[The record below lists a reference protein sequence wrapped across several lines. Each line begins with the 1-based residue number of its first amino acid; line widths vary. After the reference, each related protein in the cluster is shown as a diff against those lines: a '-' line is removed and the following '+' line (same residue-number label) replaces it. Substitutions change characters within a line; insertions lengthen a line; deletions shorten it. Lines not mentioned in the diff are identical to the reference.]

1 MAGPIEI
8 IRKNSVKIKRKL
20 SKSDRHN
27 TNSSLSSRGHKGGH
41 HERGMISPGSSLDHS
56 PSRMIHSV
64 SFDLSPHDR
73 DEFQTH
79 YSPPQRRAIFN
90 LGNQSSPSLH
100 AQHMDHSLRN
110 SLDHSGD
117 VIQVKRRN
125 LPSSGRKSEHRKTFD
140 FAAYQHSKDNFKRVF
155 SDSSLYSMN
164 SKTRPTSLIVD
175 DKLLDLS
182 MNNESLHSNAL
193 ALISQ
198 NQNTNSLNQNL
209 TTNPTSNRS
218 DSKVTKSKHSTT
230 SPLDNHGIII
240 GSSNNEIL
248 ATHSTAN
255 FLFAFFFHL
264 FNIFFG
270 ICIYL
275 PLYIIFKLGFVSVL
289 ALSVSLYIWYS
300 NTTITINTQPS
311 PTFN

>member
-41 HERGMISPGSSLDHS
+41 HERGMISPVSSLDHS

-64 SFDLSPHDR
+64 SFDLSPHDG

-140 FAAYQHSKDNFKRVF
+140 FAA
-155 SDSSLYSMN
+155 MN

-209 TTNPTSNRS
+209 TTNSTSNRS